1 MVRNTGTGRSLT
13 DQLISPLTP
22 SHYSHAEADQ
32 GQPCPPAVGSF
43 AHSCTT
49 VLYIPFVN
57 ESLYSKYRVYVQG
70 PRRGNDFSA
79 TGPAGLIK
87 VWVSSGEGDIN
98 QPSGNWPLANL

>member
-1 MVRNTGTGRSLT
+1 MRKPIKVSLAPRQWGHSLIRALPCCTSPSLT
-13 DQLISPLTP
+13 
-22 SHYSHAEADQ
+22 
-32 GQPCPPAVGSF
+32 
-43 AHSCTT
+43 
-49 VLYIPFVN
+49 
-57 ESLYSKYRVYVQG
+57 SLLCKYRVYVQG